1 MFLIKIASSQRTIPH
16 TTSTQTQRGFMMFVR
31 GSFLMSGSGLT
42 IFIQWLIL
50 YFFSRLVPQ
59 LSFVIEPHP
68 ALKCLSTFAC
78 FFNLHS
84 SAPKYYLLPQR
95 RLKLQ
100 LTRAI
105 LTHQL
110 NNMYVIAIFYCKFH
124 CFTWNWDFISSFFHW
139 PDTAPVY

>member
-1 MFLIKIASSQRTIPH
+1 MFLIKIASQITIPP
-16 TTSTQTQRGFMMFVR
+16 TISTRTQRGFMMYVR
-31 GSFLMSGSGLT
+31 GSFLMSGSGLST
-42 IFIQWLIL
+42 FIQWLIL
-50 YFFSRLVPQ
+50 DFFSRLVPQ
-59 LSFVIEPHP
+59 LSFVIEPLP

-95 RLKLQ
+95 RLKLL

-139 PDTAPVY
+139 PDTAPEY